1 MRSDA
6 GTLSSSA
13 ATSNLTE
20 GIHMKVSP
28 FSSGFACEM
37 TGLDLRTDSTPET
50 VEAVRRAMDIYAV
63 TVIRDQKIGDEEQ
76 IAFSRMFGDLEK
88 SPNFGRGD
96 KDLVRMKFPELFD
109 VSNLDEHDNILQ
121 DNDRR
126 RAYRAAN
133 LMWHTDS
140 TFQPGG
146 AGYSI
151 LSARAIPSQGADT
164 QFSDMRAAYD
174 DLPDAK
180 KELLGDQVVE
190 HSTFYSRSLVGY
202 KFTEEELKR
211 RTATRQYLV
220 QTHPRS
226 GRRSLMVGSHASHI
240 LGMPI
245 EEGRSL
251 LKELAESATR
261 DKFVYTHK
269 WRVGDLLIWD
279 NNCTM
284 HRATPFD
291 EFAERRDLRRT
302 TVVGELPLVPA

>member
-1 MRSDA
+1 
-6 GTLSSSA
+6 
-13 ATSNLTE
+13 
-20 GIHMKVSP
+20 MKVTP
-28 FSSGFACEM
+28 FSTGFACEI
-37 TGLDLRTDSTPET
+37 TELDLRTEATPET
-50 VEAVRRAMDIYAV
+50 VKAVQQAMDIYAV
-63 TVIRDQKIGDEEQ
+63 AVIRNQKIGDEAQ

-96 KDLVRMKFPELFD
+96 KDLVRMKFSELFD

-121 DNDRR
+121 DDDRR
-126 RAYRAAN
+126 RSYRAAN
-133 LMWHTDS
+133 LMWHSDS
-140 TFQPGG
+140 TFQPRG

-151 LSARAIPSQGADT
+151 LSARTIPSQGADT
-164 QFSDMRAAYD
+164 QFADMRAAYD
-174 DLPDAK
+174 ELSDAE
-180 KELLGDQVVE
+180 KEQFESQVVE

-245 EEGRSL
+245 EEGRPL
-251 LKELAESATR
+251 LKALAEFATR

-269 WRVGDLLIWD
+269 WRVGDLLFWD
-279 NNCTM
+279 NQCTM

-302 TVVGELPLVPA
+302 TVVGNLPLVPA